1 MSRLKSG
8 LGARGSKGKKAAA
21 PSRPAGRQVMVA
33 KPKSDVY
40 VALLGVSL
48 GAILIGMLLLALVL
62 RRYDFQT
69 QAAWNTPAPTATAMA

>member
-1 MSRLKSG
+1 
-8 LGARGSKGKKAAA
+8 
-21 PSRPAGRQVMVA
+21 MVA

-69 QAAWNTPAPTATAMA
+69 QAVWNTPAPAATALA